1 MTSNNHI
8 TKNLLRMINRYL
20 TKRLFLMLSLFVPVL
35 LAAQNATLRGNIQDE
50 AGEPL
55 LGVTVFL
62 EGTTI
67 GAITDFDGNYTVESI
82 TPGTYNVQISFV
94 GFKKETTTMTF
105 AAGETKTLS
114 LTLFEDVNILEEAVV
129 IGYGTTQ
136 TKDLTGSVVA
146 VSTKDF
152 QKGNFATPE
161 QLVVGKVAGVQI
173 TSNSGQPGAGSRIR
187 IRGGTSLNASNDPLI
202 VIDGVP
208 VDNGGISGASNPL
221 SLLNPDDIETF
232 TVLKDAS
239 AAAIYGSRA
248 ANGVIIITTK
258 KGAASS
264 KLNVGFS
271 TNNSISQIVNYV
283 DVLGA
288 QQFRDTVLAHGN
300 ATQINLLGESETDW
314 QREIYQVGFATDNN
328 LSLSGGVKNLPYRLG
343 LEFNHTEG
351 ILKTSEMDRVGAT
364 LNLSPNLINNHL
376 KVDVNAKYYNV
387 QNVFANTGAIGSA
400 VTFDPT
406 QSVTSGTDEFGGY
419 FEWVSGNG
427 NPNALAP
434 RNPLGLLMQRQ
445 DESSVN
451 RFIGN
456 VMLDYTTHFME
467 DLHLIVN
474 VGGDFANSNGT
485 VFVPAEAASDFLR
498 GGVNNKYEQTKVNRV
513 LDTYFNYKTDL
524 RALKSTVDL
533 TGGYSFQYWSTE
545 SPEQPNLNV
554 AGDTITPPGL
564 PFFTDNA
571 LMSFYGRLNYNLAEK
586 YILTATLRNDGSSRF
601 SPDTRWG
608 LFPSVAFAW
617 RLSEESLFKDIQ
629 SLSFLKLRVGWG
641 ITGQQDIFSD
651 YPYIANYAEG
661 TSTAQYQF
669 GDVFYTVLRPDGYD
683 PNIKWEETTS
693 INVGLDFGFN
703 NNRWNGAIDVYR
715 KTTEDLLSIIP
726 IPAGTNFTNQL
737 LTNVGSM
744 LNTGMEISLNYVAID
759 NENMTL
765 EFGGN
770 ATFNR
775 NEITKLNVL
784 ENEDDPGILV
794 GGISGGVGNTIQI
807 HSVGFPVFT
816 FYTYEQ
822 VYAEDGSPIEGEY
835 VDQNGDGVINPD
847 DIVRFDGNPAPN
859 LFIGFFSNF
868 NYKKWT
874 AGFSLRGEFGQYVYN
889 NVNSSLGN
897 YFNVGSTKGYLANMT
912 SDYVNTVF
920 QTPQYLTDYY
930 LESAS
935 YLRLDNLYLG
945 YNFGNIIADQ
955 VGLSATFIIQNAL
968 VISSYSGID
977 PEVGGGIDNN
987 FYPRP
992 RTYGVNL
999 NFNF

>member
-1 MTSNNHI
+1 
-8 TKNLLRMINRYL
+8 MINRYTTIQKL
-20 TKRLFLMLSLFVPVL
+20 CLWVALILPLGLM
-35 LAAQNATLRGNIQDE
+35 AQNATLTGTVTDE
-50 AGEPL
+50 LSEPL
-55 LGVTVFL
+55 IGATVFL
-62 EGTTI
+62 EGTSVGTV
-67 GAITDFDGNYTVESI
+67 TDLDGNYRVENI
-82 TPGTYNVQISFV
+82 TPGTYQVAISFV
-94 GFKKETTTMTF
+94 GYKKAVNTMSF

-114 LTLFEDVNILEEAVV
+114 LQLEEDATILEEAVV

-146 VSTKDF
+146 VDTKDF

-208 VDNGGISGASNPL
+208 VDNGGIAGASNPL
-221 SLLNPDDIETF
+221 ALINPDDIESF

-258 KGAASS
+258 KGVSSS
-264 KLNVGFS
+264 KLNVNFS
-271 TNNSISQIVNYV
+271 TNNSISQVTGYV
-283 DVLGA
+283 DVLSA
-288 QQFRDTVLAHGN
+288 DQFRDTVNAHGS
-300 ATQINLLGESETDW
+300 ATQIGLLGDENTEW
-314 QREIYQVGFATDNN
+314 QKEIYQIGFASDNN
-328 LSLSGGVKNLPYRLG
+328 LSLSGGLANLPYRLG
-343 LEFNHTEG
+343 MEYNHTEG
-351 ILKTSEMDRVGAT
+351 ILQTSQLDRTGLT
-364 LNLSPNLINNHL
+364 LNLSPNLVNNHL
-376 KVDVNAKYYNV
+376 KVDVNAKYFNV
-387 QNVFANTGAIGSA
+387 QNVFANQGAIGSA

-406 QSVTSGTDEFGGY
+406 QPVLSGSEALGGY

-427 NPNALAP
+427 APNALAP
-434 RNPLGLLMQRQ
+434 RNPVGLLNQRQ

-456 VMLDYTTHFME
+456 VLLDYQTHFME
-467 DLHLIVN
+467 NLHLFLN
-474 VGGDFANSNGT
+474 VGGDFANSSGT
-485 VFVPAEAASDFLR
+485 VFVPENAASDTLR
-498 GGVNNKYEQTKVNRV
+498 GGVNNVYEQTKVNRV
-513 LDTYFNYKTDL
+513 LETYFNYKTDL
-524 RALKSTVDL
+524 RSLKSTVDL

-545 SPEQPNLNV
+545 SPAQPDLNV
-554 AGDTITPPGL
+554 AGDTVTPPGI

-571 LMSFYGRLNYNLAEK
+571 LMSFYGRLNYNIAEK
-586 YILTATLRNDGSSRF
+586 YLITATLRNDGSSRF

-617 RLSEESLFKDIQ
+617 RMSEESLFSDIQ
-629 SLSFLKLRVGWG
+629 ALSFLKLRLGWG
-641 ITGQQDIFSD
+641 ITGQQDIFQD

-661 TSTAQYQF
+661 TSTAQYQL

-683 PNIKWEETTS
+683 PNIKWEETTTY
-693 INVGLDFGFN
+693 NAGLDFGFQ
-703 NNRWNGAIDVYR
+703 NNRWNGSIDFYHKV
-715 KTTEDLLSIIP
+715 TEDLLSVIP

-737 LTNVGSM
+737 LTNVGAM
-744 LNTGMEISLNYVAID
+744 TNTGLEVALNYVAID
-759 NENMTL
+759 NDNML
-765 EFGGN
+765 WEIGGN

-784 ENEDDPGILV
+784 DDPDDPGVLV
-794 GGISGGVGNTIQI
+794 GGIAGGVGNTIQI
-807 HSVGFPVFT
+807 HSIGFPTFT
-816 FYTYEQ
+816 YFVYEQ
-822 VYAEDGSPIEGEY
+822 VYDESGNPIEGEY

-847 DIVRFDGNPAPN
+847 DLIRFDGNPAPDM
-859 LFIGFFSNF
+859 FIGLFSNF
-868 NYKKWT
+868 SYKKWS
-874 AGFSLRGEFGQYVYN
+874 AGFTLRGEFGQYVYN

-912 SDYVNTVF
+912 SDYINTVF
-920 QTPQYLTDYY
+920 QVPQYLSDYY

-935 YLRLDNLYLG
+935 YLRLDNLYVG
-945 YNFGNIIADQ
+945 YNFGNVIANS
-955 VGLSATFIIQNAL
+955 VGLTATLIVQNAF
-968 VISSYSGID
+968 VVSSYSGID
-977 PEVGGGIDNN
+977 PEVPGGIDNN

-992 RTYGVNL
+992 RTYGLNL

>member
-1 MTSNNHI
+1 
-8 TKNLLRMINRYL
+8 MINRYTTIQKL
-20 TKRLFLMLSLFVPVL
+20 CLWVALILPLGLM
-35 LAAQNATLRGNIQDE
+35 AQNATLTGTVTDE
-50 AGEPL
+50 LSEPL
-55 LGVTVFL
+55 IGATVFL
-62 EGTTI
+62 EGTSVGTV
-67 GAITDFDGNYTVESI
+67 TDLDGNYRVENI
-82 TPGTYNVQISFV
+82 TPGTYQVAISFV
-94 GFKKETTTMTF
+94 GYKKAVNTMSF

-114 LTLFEDVNILEEAVV
+114 LQLEEDATILEEAVV

-146 VSTKDF
+146 VDTKDF

-208 VDNGGISGASNPL
+208 VDNGGIAGASNPL
-221 SLLNPDDIETF
+221 ALINPDDIESF

-258 KGAASS
+258 KGVSSS
-264 KLNVGFS
+264 KLNVNFS
-271 TNNSISQIVNYV
+271 TNNSISQVTGYV
-283 DVLGA
+283 DVLSA
-288 QQFRDTVLAHGN
+288 DQFRDTVNAHGS
-300 ATQINLLGESETDW
+300 ATQIGLLGDENTEW
-314 QREIYQVGFATDNN
+314 QKEIYQIGFASDNN
-328 LSLSGGVKNLPYRLG
+328 LSLSGGLANLPYRLG
-343 LEFNHTEG
+343 MEYNHTEG
-351 ILKTSEMDRVGAT
+351 ILQTSQLDRTGLT
-364 LNLSPNLINNHL
+364 LNLSPNLVNNHL
-376 KVDVNAKYYNV
+376 KVDVNAKYFNV
-387 QNVFANTGAIGSA
+387 QNVFANQGAIGSA

-406 QSVTSGTDEFGGY
+406 QPVLSGSEALGGY

-427 NPNALAP
+427 APNALAP
-434 RNPLGLLMQRQ
+434 RNPVGLLNQRQ

-456 VMLDYTTHFME
+456 VLLDYQTHFME
-467 DLHLIVN
+467 NLHLFLN
-474 VGGDFANSNGT
+474 VGGDFANSSGT
-485 VFVPAEAASDFLR
+485 VFVPENAASDTLR
-498 GGVNNKYEQTKVNRV
+498 GGVNNVYEQTKVNRV
-513 LDTYFNYKTDL
+513 LETYFNYKTDL
-524 RALKSTVDL
+524 RSLKSTVDL

-545 SPEQPNLNV
+545 SPAQPDLNV
-554 AGDTITPPGL
+554 AGDTVTPPGI

-571 LMSFYGRLNYNLAEK
+571 LMSFYGRLNYNIAEK
-586 YILTATLRNDGSSRF
+586 YLITATLRNDGSSRF

-617 RLSEESLFKDIQ
+617 RMSEESLFSDIQ
-629 SLSFLKLRVGWG
+629 ALSFLKLRLGWG
-641 ITGQQDIFSD
+641 ITGQQDIFQD

-661 TSTAQYQF
+661 TSTAQYQL

-683 PNIKWEETTS
+683 PNIKWEETTTY
-693 INVGLDFGFN
+693 NAGLDFGFR
-703 NNRWNGAIDVYR
+703 NNRWNGSIDFYHKV
-715 KTTEDLLSIIP
+715 TEDLLSVIP

-737 LTNVGSM
+737 LTNVGAM
-744 LNTGMEISLNYVAID
+744 TNTGLEVALNYVAID
-759 NENMTL
+759 NDNML
-765 EFGGN
+765 WEIGGN

-784 ENEDDPGILV
+784 DDPDDPGVLV
-794 GGISGGVGNTIQI
+794 GGIAGGVGNTIQI
-807 HSVGFPVFT
+807 HSIGFPTFT
-816 FYTYEQ
+816 YFVYEQ
-822 VYAEDGSPIEGEY
+822 EYDESGNPIEGEY

-847 DIVRFDGNPAPN
+847 DLIRFDGNPAPDM
-859 LFIGFFSNF
+859 FIGLFSNF
-868 NYKKWT
+868 SYKKWS
-874 AGFSLRGEFGQYVYN
+874 AGFTLRGEFGQYVYN

-912 SDYVNTVF
+912 SDYINTVF
-920 QTPQYLTDYY
+920 QVPQYLSDYY

-935 YLRLDNLYLG
+935 YLRLDNLYVG
-945 YNFGNIIADQ
+945 YNFGNVIANS
-955 VGLSATFIIQNAL
+955 VGLTATLIVQNAF
-968 VISSYSGID
+968 VVSSYSGID
-977 PEVGGGIDNN
+977 PEVPGGIDNN

-992 RTYGVNL
+992 RTYGLNL

>member
-1 MTSNNHI
+1 MALI
-8 TKNLLRMINRYL
+8 LPLG
-20 TKRLFLMLSLFVPVL
+20 LM
-35 LAAQNATLRGNIQDE
+35 AQNATLTGTVTDE
-50 AGEPL
+50 LSEPL
-55 LGVTVFL
+55 IGATVFL
-62 EGTTI
+62 EGTSVGTV
-67 GAITDFDGNYTVESI
+67 TDLDGNYRVENI
-82 TPGTYNVQISFV
+82 TPGTYQVAISFV
-94 GFKKETTTMTF
+94 GYKKAVNTMSF

-114 LTLFEDVNILEEAVV
+114 LQLEEDATILEEAVV

-146 VSTKDF
+146 VDTKDF

-208 VDNGGISGASNPL
+208 VDNGGIAGASNPL
-221 SLLNPDDIETF
+221 ALINPDDIESF

-258 KGAASS
+258 KGVSSS
-264 KLNVGFS
+264 KLNVNFS
-271 TNNSISQIVNYV
+271 TNNSISQVTGYV
-283 DVLGA
+283 DVLSA
-288 QQFRDTVLAHGN
+288 DQFRDTVNAHGS
-300 ATQINLLGESETDW
+300 ATQIGLLGEENTEW
-314 QREIYQVGFATDNN
+314 QKEIYQIGFASDNN
-328 LSLSGGVKNLPYRLG
+328 LSLSGGLANLPYRLG
-343 LEFNHTEG
+343 MEYNHTEG
-351 ILKTSEMDRVGAT
+351 ILQTSQLDRTGLT
-364 LNLSPNLINNHL
+364 LNLSPNLVNNHL
-376 KVDVNAKYYNV
+376 KVDVNAKYFNV
-387 QNVFANTGAIGSA
+387 QNVFANQGAIGSA

-406 QSVTSGTDEFGGY
+406 QPVLSGSEALGGY

-427 NPNALAP
+427 APNALAP
-434 RNPLGLLMQRQ
+434 RNPVGLLNQRQ

-456 VMLDYTTHFME
+456 VLLDYQTHFME
-467 DLHLIVN
+467 NLHLFLN
-474 VGGDFANSNGT
+474 VGGDFANSSGT
-485 VFVPAEAASDFLR
+485 VFVPENAASDTLR
-498 GGVNNKYEQTKVNRV
+498 GGVNNVYEQTKVNRV
-513 LDTYFNYKTDL
+513 LETYFNYKTDL
-524 RALKSTVDL
+524 RSLKSTVDL

-545 SPEQPNLNV
+545 SPAQPDLNA
-554 AGDTITPPGL
+554 AGDTVTPPGI

-571 LMSFYGRLNYNLAEK
+571 LMSFYGRLNYNIAEK
-586 YILTATLRNDGSSRF
+586 YLITATLRNDGSSRF

-617 RLSEESLFKDIQ
+617 RMSEESLFSDIQ
-629 SLSFLKLRVGWG
+629 ALSFLKLRLGWG
-641 ITGQQDIFSD
+641 ITGQQDIFQD

-661 TSTAQYQF
+661 TSTAQYQL

-683 PNIKWEETTS
+683 PNIKWEETTTY
-693 INVGLDFGFN
+693 NAGLDFGFQ
-703 NNRWNGAIDVYR
+703 NNRWNGSIDFYHKV
-715 KTTEDLLSIIP
+715 TEDLLSVIP

-737 LTNVGSM
+737 LTNVGAM
-744 LNTGMEISLNYVAID
+744 TNTGLEVALNYVAID
-759 NENMTL
+759 NDNML
-765 EFGGN
+765 WEIGGN

-784 ENEDDPGILV
+784 DDPDDPGVLV
-794 GGISGGVGNTIQI
+794 GGIAGGVGNTIQI
-807 HSVGFPVFT
+807 HSIGFPTFT
-816 FYTYEQ
+816 YFVYEQ
-822 VYAEDGSPIEGEY
+822 VYDESGNPIEGEY

-847 DIVRFDGNPAPN
+847 DLIRFDGNPAPDM
-859 LFIGFFSNF
+859 FIGLFSNF
-868 NYKKWT
+868 SYKKWS
-874 AGFSLRGEFGQYVYN
+874 AGFTLRGEFGQYVYN

-912 SDYVNTVF
+912 SDYINTVF
-920 QTPQYLTDYY
+920 QVPQYLSDYY

-935 YLRLDNLYLG
+935 YLRLDNLYVG
-945 YNFGNIIADQ
+945 YNFGNVIANS
-955 VGLSATFIIQNAL
+955 VGLTATLIVQNAF
-968 VISSYSGID
+968 VVSSYSGID
-977 PEVGGGIDNN
+977 PEVPGGIDNN

-992 RTYGVNL
+992 RTYGLNL

>member
-1 MTSNNHI
+1 MC
-8 TKNLLRMINRYL
+8 LLWV
-20 TKRLFLMLSLFVPVL
+20 LMFPLVIM
-35 LAAQNATLRGNIQDE
+35 AQNATLTGNIQDE
-50 AGEPL
+50 LGEPL
-55 LGVTVFL
+55 IGATILL
-62 EGTTI
+62 EGTTL
-67 GAITDFDGNYTVESI
+67 GTITDFDGNYLVENI
-82 TPGTYNVQISFV
+82 TPGTYNVAISFI
-94 GFKKETTTMTF
+94 GYKKITNTVTF
-105 AAGETKTLS
+105 DAGEAKTLS
-114 LTLFEDVNILEEAVV
+114 LALEEDATLLEEAVV

-146 VSTKDF
+146 VTTKDF

-173 TSNSGQPGAGSRIR
+173 TSNGGQPGAGSRIR

-208 VDNGGISGASNPL
+208 VDNGGIAGASNPL
-221 SLLNPDDIETF
+221 SLINPDDIESF

-258 KGAASS
+258 KGTSSS
-264 KLNVGFS
+264 KLNVNFS
-271 TNNSISQIVNYV
+271 TNNSISQVVGYV
-283 DVLGA
+283 DVLSA
-288 QQFRDTVLAHGN
+288 DDFRDTVLAHGN
-300 ATQINLLGESETDW
+300 STQIGLLGEESTEW
-314 QREIYQVGFATDNN
+314 QKEIYQIGFSSDNN
-328 LSLSGGVKNLPYRLG
+328 LSLTGGVAGLPYRLG
-343 LEFNHTEG
+343 FEYNHTEG
-351 ILKTSEMDRVGAT
+351 ILKTSQLDRTGVN
-364 LNLSPNLINNHL
+364 LNLSPNLLNNHL
-376 KVDVNAKYYNV
+376 KVDVNAKYFNV
-387 QNVFANTGAIGSA
+387 QNVFANQGAIGSA

-406 QSVTSGTDEFGGY
+406 QPVLSGNDEFGGY
-419 FEWVSGNG
+419 FEWVAGNG
-427 NPNALAP
+427 TPNALAP
-434 RNPLGLLMQRQ
+434 RNPLGLLNQRQ

-451 RFIGN
+451 RFIGS
-456 VMLDYTTHFME
+456 VLLDYETHFME
-467 DLHLIVN
+467 NLHLFVN
-474 VGGDFANSNGT
+474 LGGDFANSSGT
-485 VFVPAEAASDFLR
+485 VFVPEEAASDFLR
-498 GGVNNKYEQTKVNRV
+498 GGVNNVYEQSKVNRV
-513 LDTYFNYKTDL
+513 LETYFNYKTDL
-524 RALKSTVDL
+524 RSIKSTLDL
-533 TGGYSFQYWSTE
+533 TGGYSFQYWNTE
-545 SPEQPNLNV
+545 SPAQPDINV
-554 AGDTITPPGL
+554 AGDTITPPGI

-586 YILTATLRNDGSSRF
+586 YLITATLRNDGSSRF

-617 RLSEESLFKDIQ
+617 RMSEESFFSDIQ
-629 SLSFLKLRVGWG
+629 ALSFLKLRLGWG
-641 ITGQQDIFSD
+641 VTGQQDIFSD

-669 GDVFYTVLRPDGYD
+669 GDEFYTVLRPDGYD

-693 INVGLDFGFN
+693 YNIGLDFGFN
-703 NNRWNGAIDVYR
+703 NNRWNGSIDFYKKV
-715 KTTEDLLSIIP
+715 TEDLLSVIP

-744 LNTGMEISLNYVAID
+744 DNTGMELTLSYVAID
-759 NENMTL
+759 NDNMLL

-775 NEITKLNVL
+775 NEITKLTVL
-784 ENEDDPGILV
+784 DDPDDPGILV
-794 GGISGGVGNTIQI
+794 GGIAGGIGNTIQI

-816 FYTYEQ
+816 YYVYEQ
-822 VYAEDGSPIEGEY
+822 VYDESGNPIEGEY
-835 VDQNGDGVINPD
+835 VDQNGDGVVNPD
-847 DIVRFDGNPAPN
+847 DLIRFDGNPAPN
-859 LFIGFFSNF
+859 VFIGFYSNF

-935 YLRLDNLYLG
+935 YLRLDNIYVG
-945 YNFGNIIADQ
+945 YNFGNIIANS
-955 VGLSATFIIQNAL
+955 VGVTATLIVQNAL
-968 VISSYSGID
+968 VVSSYSGLD

-992 RTYGVNL
+992 RTYGLNL

>member
-1 MTSNNHI
+1 
-8 TKNLLRMINRYL
+8 MINRYTTIQKL
-20 TKRLFLMLSLFVPVL
+20 CLWVALILPLGLM
-35 LAAQNATLRGNIQDE
+35 AQNATLTGTVTDE
-50 AGEPL
+50 LSEPL
-55 LGVTVFL
+55 IGATVFL
-62 EGTTI
+62 EGTSVGTV
-67 GAITDFDGNYTVESI
+67 TDLDGNYRVENI
-82 TPGTYNVQISFV
+82 TPGTYQVAISFV
-94 GFKKETTTMTF
+94 GYKKAVNTMSF

-114 LTLFEDVNILEEAVV
+114 LQLEEDATILEEAVV

-146 VSTKDF
+146 VDTKDF

-208 VDNGGISGASNPL
+208 VDNGGIAGASNPL
-221 SLLNPDDIETF
+221 ALINPDDIESF

-258 KGAASS
+258 KGVSSS
-264 KLNVGFS
+264 KLNVNFS
-271 TNNSISQIVNYV
+271 TNNSISQVTGYV
-283 DVLGA
+283 DVLRA
-288 QQFRDTVLAHGN
+288 DQFRDTVNAHGS
-300 ATQINLLGESETDW
+300 ATQIGLLGEENTEW
-314 QREIYQVGFATDNN
+314 QKEIYQIGFASDNN
-328 LSLSGGVKNLPYRLG
+328 LSLSGGLANLPYRLG
-343 LEFNHTEG
+343 MEYNHTEG
-351 ILKTSEMDRVGAT
+351 ILQTSQLDRTGLT
-364 LNLSPNLINNHL
+364 LNLSPNLVNNHL
-376 KVDVNAKYYNV
+376 KVDVNAKYFNV
-387 QNVFANTGAIGSA
+387 QNVFANQGAIGSA

-406 QSVTSGTDEFGGY
+406 QPVLSGSEALGGY

-427 NPNALAP
+427 APNALAP
-434 RNPLGLLMQRQ
+434 RNPVGLLNQRQ

-456 VMLDYTTHFME
+456 VLLDYQTHFME
-467 DLHLIVN
+467 NLHLFLN
-474 VGGDFANSNGT
+474 VGGDFANSSGT
-485 VFVPAEAASDFLR
+485 VFVPENAASDTLR
-498 GGVNNKYEQTKVNRV
+498 GGVNNVYEQTKVNRV
-513 LDTYFNYKTDL
+513 LETYFNYKTDL
-524 RALKSTVDL
+524 RSLKSTVDL

-545 SPEQPNLNV
+545 SPAQPDLNV
-554 AGDTITPPGL
+554 AGDTVTPPGI

-571 LMSFYGRLNYNLAEK
+571 LMSFYGRLNYNIAEK
-586 YILTATLRNDGSSRF
+586 YLITATLRNDGSSRF

-617 RLSEESLFKDIQ
+617 RMSEESLFSDIQ
-629 SLSFLKLRVGWG
+629 ALSFLKLRLGWG
-641 ITGQQDIFSD
+641 ITGQQDIFQD

-661 TSTAQYQF
+661 TSTAQYQL

-683 PNIKWEETTS
+683 PNIKWEETTTY
-693 INVGLDFGFN
+693 NAGLDFGFQ
-703 NNRWNGAIDVYR
+703 NNRWNGSIDFYHKV
-715 KTTEDLLSIIP
+715 TEDLLSVIP

-737 LTNVGSM
+737 LTNVGAM
-744 LNTGMEISLNYVAID
+744 TNTGLEVALNYVAID
-759 NENMTL
+759 NDNML
-765 EFGGN
+765 WEIGGN

-784 ENEDDPGILV
+784 DDPDDPGVLV
-794 GGISGGVGNTIQI
+794 GGIAGGVGNTIQI
-807 HSVGFPVFT
+807 HSIGFPTFT
-816 FYTYEQ
+816 YFVYEQ
-822 VYAEDGSPIEGEY
+822 VYDESGNPIEGEY

-847 DIVRFDGNPAPN
+847 DLIRFDGNPAPDM
-859 LFIGFFSNF
+859 FIGLFSNF
-868 NYKKWT
+868 SYKKWS
-874 AGFSLRGEFGQYVYN
+874 AGFTLRGEFGQYVYN

-912 SDYVNTVF
+912 SDYINTVF
-920 QTPQYLTDYY
+920 QVPQYLSDYY

-935 YLRLDNLYLG
+935 YLRLDNLYVG
-945 YNFGNIIADQ
+945 YNFGNVIANS
-955 VGLSATFIIQNAL
+955 VGLTATLIVQNAF
-968 VISSYSGID
+968 VVSSYSGID
-977 PEVGGGIDNN
+977 PEVPGGIDNN

-992 RTYGVNL
+992 RTYGLNL

>member
-1 MTSNNHI
+1 
-8 TKNLLRMINRYL
+8 MINRYTTIQKL
-20 TKRLFLMLSLFVPVL
+20 CLWVALILPLGLM
-35 LAAQNATLRGNIQDE
+35 AQNATLTGTVTDE
-50 AGEPL
+50 LSEPL
-55 LGVTVFL
+55 IGATVFL
-62 EGTTI
+62 EGTSVGTV
-67 GAITDFDGNYTVESI
+67 TDLDGNYRVENI
-82 TPGTYNVQISFV
+82 TPGTYQVAISFV
-94 GFKKETTTMTF
+94 GYKKAVNTMSF

-114 LTLFEDVNILEEAVV
+114 LQLEEDATILEEAVV

-146 VSTKDF
+146 VDTKDF

-208 VDNGGISGASNPL
+208 VDNGGIAGASNPL
-221 SLLNPDDIETF
+221 ALINPDDIESF

-258 KGAASS
+258 KGVSSS
-264 KLNVGFS
+264 KLNVNFS
-271 TNNSISQIVNYV
+271 TNNSISQVTGYV
-283 DVLGA
+283 DVLSA
-288 QQFRDTVLAHGN
+288 DQFRDTVNAHGS
-300 ATQINLLGESETDW
+300 ATQIGLLGEENTEW
-314 QREIYQVGFATDNN
+314 QKEIYQIGFASDNN
-328 LSLSGGVKNLPYRLG
+328 LSLSGGLANLPYRLG
-343 LEFNHTEG
+343 MEYNHTEG
-351 ILKTSEMDRVGAT
+351 ILQTSQLDRTGLT
-364 LNLSPNLINNHL
+364 LNLSPNLVNNHL
-376 KVDVNAKYYNV
+376 KVDVNAKYFNV
-387 QNVFANTGAIGSA
+387 QNVFANQGAIGSA

-406 QSVTSGTDEFGGY
+406 QPVLSGSEALGGY

-427 NPNALAP
+427 APNALAP
-434 RNPLGLLMQRQ
+434 RNPVGLLNQRQ

-456 VMLDYTTHFME
+456 VLLDYQTHFME
-467 DLHLIVN
+467 NLHLFLN
-474 VGGDFANSNGT
+474 VGGDFANSSGT
-485 VFVPAEAASDFLR
+485 VFVPENAASDTLR
-498 GGVNNKYEQTKVNRV
+498 GGVNNVYEQTKVNRV
-513 LDTYFNYKTDL
+513 LETYFNYKTDL
-524 RALKSTVDL
+524 RSLKSTVDL

-545 SPEQPNLNV
+545 SPAQPDLNV
-554 AGDTITPPGL
+554 AGDTVTPPGI

-571 LMSFYGRLNYNLAEK
+571 LMSFYGRLNYNIAEK
-586 YILTATLRNDGSSRF
+586 YLITATLRNDGSSRF

-617 RLSEESLFKDIQ
+617 RMSEESLFSDIQ
-629 SLSFLKLRVGWG
+629 ALSFLKLRLGWG
-641 ITGQQDIFSD
+641 ITGQQDIFQD

-661 TSTAQYQF
+661 TSTAQYQL

-683 PNIKWEETTS
+683 PNIKWEETTTY
-693 INVGLDFGFN
+693 NAGLDFGFQ
-703 NNRWNGAIDVYR
+703 NNRWNGSIDFYHKV
-715 KTTEDLLSIIP
+715 TEDLLSVIP

-737 LTNVGSM
+737 LTNVGAM
-744 LNTGMEISLNYVAID
+744 TNTGLEVALNYVAID
-759 NENMTL
+759 NDNML
-765 EFGGN
+765 WEIGGN

-784 ENEDDPGILV
+784 DDPDDPGVLV
-794 GGISGGVGNTIQI
+794 GGIAGGVGNTIQI
-807 HSVGFPVFT
+807 HSIGFPTFT
-816 FYTYEQ
+816 YFVYEQ
-822 VYAEDGSPIEGEY
+822 VYDESGNPIEGEY

-847 DIVRFDGNPAPN
+847 DLIRFDGNPAPDM
-859 LFIGFFSNF
+859 FIGLFSNF
-868 NYKKWT
+868 SYKKWS
-874 AGFSLRGEFGQYVYN
+874 AGFTLRGEFGQYVYN

-912 SDYVNTVF
+912 SDYINTVF
-920 QTPQYLTDYY
+920 QVPQYLSDYY

-935 YLRLDNLYLG
+935 YLRLDNLYVG
-945 YNFGNIIADQ
+945 YNFGNVIANS
-955 VGLSATFIIQNAL
+955 VGLTATLIVQNAF
-968 VISSYSGID
+968 VVSSYSGID
-977 PEVGGGIDNN
+977 PEVPGGIDNN

-992 RTYGVNL
+992 RTYGLNL

>member
-1 MTSNNHI
+1 
-8 TKNLLRMINRYL
+8 MINRYTTIQKL
-20 TKRLFLMLSLFVPVL
+20 CLWVALILPLGLM
-35 LAAQNATLRGNIQDE
+35 AQNATLTGTVTDE
-50 AGEPL
+50 LSEPL
-55 LGVTVFL
+55 IGATVFL
-62 EGTTI
+62 EGTSVGTV
-67 GAITDFDGNYTVESI
+67 TDLDGNYRVENI
-82 TPGTYNVQISFV
+82 TPGTYQVAISFV
-94 GFKKETTTMTF
+94 GYKKAVNTMSF

-114 LTLFEDVNILEEAVV
+114 LQLEEDATILEEAVV

-146 VSTKDF
+146 VDTKDF

-208 VDNGGISGASNPL
+208 VDNGGIAGASNPL
-221 SLLNPDDIETF
+221 ALINPDDIESF

-258 KGAASS
+258 KGVSSS
-264 KLNVGFS
+264 KLNVNFS
-271 TNNSISQIVNYV
+271 TNNSISQVTGYV
-283 DVLGA
+283 DVLSA
-288 QQFRDTVLAHGN
+288 DQFRDTVNAHGS
-300 ATQINLLGESETDW
+300 ATQIGLLGEENTEW
-314 QREIYQVGFATDNN
+314 QKEIYQIGFASDNN
-328 LSLSGGVKNLPYRLG
+328 LSLSGGLANLPYRLG
-343 LEFNHTEG
+343 MEYNHTEG
-351 ILKTSEMDRVGAT
+351 ILQTSQLDRTGLT
-364 LNLSPNLINNHL
+364 LNLSPNLVNNHL
-376 KVDVNAKYYNV
+376 KVDVNAKYFNV
-387 QNVFANTGAIGSA
+387 QNVFANQGAIGSA

-406 QSVTSGTDEFGGY
+406 QPVLSGSEALGGY

-427 NPNALAP
+427 APNALAP
-434 RNPLGLLMQRQ
+434 RNPVGLLNQRQ

-456 VMLDYTTHFME
+456 VLLDYQTHFME
-467 DLHLIVN
+467 NLHLFLN
-474 VGGDFANSNGT
+474 VGGDFANSSGT
-485 VFVPAEAASDFLR
+485 VFVPENAASDTLR
-498 GGVNNKYEQTKVNRV
+498 GGVNNVYEQTKVNRV
-513 LDTYFNYKTDL
+513 LETYFNYKTDL
-524 RALKSTVDL
+524 RSLKSTVDL

-545 SPEQPNLNV
+545 SPAQPDLNV
-554 AGDTITPPGL
+554 AGDTVTPPGI

-571 LMSFYGRLNYNLAEK
+571 LMSFYGRLNYNIAEK
-586 YILTATLRNDGSSRF
+586 YLITATLRNDGSSRF

-617 RLSEESLFKDIQ
+617 RMSEESLFSDIQ
-629 SLSFLKLRVGWG
+629 ALSFLKLRLGWG
-641 ITGQQDIFSD
+641 ITGQQDIFQD

-661 TSTAQYQF
+661 TSTAQYQL

-683 PNIKWEETTS
+683 PNIKWEETTTY
-693 INVGLDFGFN
+693 NAGLDFGFR
-703 NNRWNGAIDVYR
+703 NNRWNGSIDFYHKV
-715 KTTEDLLSIIP
+715 TEDLLSVIP

-737 LTNVGSM
+737 LTNVGAM
-744 LNTGMEISLNYVAID
+744 TNTGLEVALNYVAID
-759 NENMTL
+759 NDNML
-765 EFGGN
+765 WEIGGN

-784 ENEDDPGILV
+784 DDPDDPGVLV
-794 GGISGGVGNTIQI
+794 GGIAGGVGNTIQI
-807 HSVGFPVFT
+807 HSIGFPTFT
-816 FYTYEQ
+816 YFVYEQ
-822 VYAEDGSPIEGEY
+822 EYDESGNPIEGEY

-847 DIVRFDGNPAPN
+847 DLIRFDGNPAPDM
-859 LFIGFFSNF
+859 FIGLFSNF
-868 NYKKWT
+868 SYKKWS
-874 AGFSLRGEFGQYVYN
+874 AGFTLRGEFGQYVYN

-912 SDYVNTVF
+912 SDYINTVF
-920 QTPQYLTDYY
+920 QVPQYLSDYY

-935 YLRLDNLYLG
+935 YLRLDNLYVG
-945 YNFGNIIADQ
+945 YNFGNVIANS
-955 VGLSATFIIQNAL
+955 VGLTATLIVQNAF
-968 VISSYSGID
+968 VVSSYSGID
-977 PEVGGGIDNN
+977 PEVPGGIDNN

-992 RTYGVNL
+992 RTYGLNL